1 MLYKE
6 PHLHEHVEQMRAL
19 GDQLIPCNFP
29 KAPAEW
35 EDDIN
40 ILKAREIIVDGY
52 TVVVHYSKAD
62 YDNHYLETL
71 QILGKSGPF
80 LPFVLICKL
89 AKAFLGDQELSLV
102 EIVRDSRKIYC
113 WTLTVDEDGHP
124 IPSPFQR
131 EAEPCQ
137 FEGFRYSYMNPDQ
150 VNFH

>member
-6 PHLHEHVEQMRAL
+6 KLQKHVEEMRAL
-19 GDQLIPCNFP
+19 GEHLIHYNFP

-40 ILKAREIIVDGY
+40 ILKAREIVVDGY

-71 QILGKSGPF
+71 QILGKNAPF

-89 AKAFLGDQELSLV
+89 AKVFLGDQELSLV
-102 EIVRDSRKIYC
+102 EIVRDNRKIYC
-113 WTLTVDEDGHP
+113 WTLTVDSDNNP
-124 IPSPFQR
+124 IPSPFQQ
-131 EAEPCQ
+131 ESEPCQ